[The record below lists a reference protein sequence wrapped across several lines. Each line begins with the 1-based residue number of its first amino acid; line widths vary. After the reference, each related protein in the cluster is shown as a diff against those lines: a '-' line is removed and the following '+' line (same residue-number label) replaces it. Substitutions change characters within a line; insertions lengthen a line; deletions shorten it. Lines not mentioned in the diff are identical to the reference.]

1 MIIYVCVCVCARA
14 CVFISDFKKSY
25 RLLGVRSSADV
36 FQAHQLIT
44 GAMKVCSGENKHRDA
59 EVRETTHLSPTQPAL
74 AGVVQGAGLGR
85 APRCEALPWPRSH
98 RPQPR
103 PRLPSRIPDPVSP
116 SRYPRPGIPAPH
128 PHPTSPHGSG
138 MAPKCCH
145 HVGEGAHSE
154 GRRGPPPAFLGAC
167 RVTGSAASRWLRPT
181 ATSARPSV
189 PPPFH

>member
-1 MIIYVCVCVCARA
+1 MCVCVCARA

-36 FQAHQLIT
+36 LQAHQLIT

-74 AGVVQGAGLGR
+74 ADVVQGAVEQGWEEPHAAKRCPGLV
-85 APRCEALPWPRSH
+85 PTALSLGPGSH
-98 RPQPR
+98 PA
-103 PRLPSRIPDPVSP
+103 SP
-116 SRYPRPGIPAPH
+116 TRYPRPGIPAPH